1 MQVNIH
7 KNCVKV
13 TGISN
18 EAQMDEVVKVA
29 DLADSQ
35 YEVAD
40 FGCMVIV
47 TTNLDA
53 FCQEW
58 DQ

>member
-1 MQVNIH
+1 MRVELRT
-7 KNCVKV
+7 NCVKV
-13 TGISN
+13 IGISN
-18 EAQMDEVVKVA
+18 EAQMDEVVMVA